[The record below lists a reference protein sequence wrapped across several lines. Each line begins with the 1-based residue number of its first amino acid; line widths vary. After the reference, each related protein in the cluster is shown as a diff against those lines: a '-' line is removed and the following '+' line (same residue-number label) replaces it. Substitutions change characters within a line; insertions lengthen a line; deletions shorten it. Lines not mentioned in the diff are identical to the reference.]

1 MPYQDFR
8 QFLDVLRQQGELVDV
23 DRPIALTDVGK
34 ALKQAYQKGR
44 PAVCFNDNGTEFPLV
59 CGVYSDRNKAL
70 LAFQSDEKSIL
81 QKVLD
86 GLDNPIAP
94 TMANGGAPC
103 HEVVITGDDIDINRF
118 PIPTYS
124 PKDGG
129 PYITPGIVVSKDPE
143 TGVPDIGHYRFLIL
157 GKDTFSF
164 SAQPFHR
171 FGKNL
176 AKCQKM
182 GVTPKAALIIGVDPI
197 LAYTCQVQVHDQT
210 NDWEIAGGLRGEPIE
225 LRQMQDLR
233 HRSAGHRRG
242 GDRVRGRH
250 GQDRDGGPARRIHR
264 LLHAGLAEAGRA
276 RHRDHASQEADLPG
290 PAHRQ
295 AGDREPHPQA
305 DPVRGVVPQ
314 DAQARSSRPS
324 RACRCARRPACRS
337 MW

>member
-8 QFLDVLRQQGELVDV
+8 QFLDVLRQQGELVDIN
-23 DRPIALTDVGK
+23 RPIALDDVGK
-34 ALKQAYQKGR
+34 ALKQAYKQGR
-44 PAVCFNDNGTEFPLV
+44 PAVSFNDNGTDFPLV
-59 CGVYSDRNKAL
+59 CGVYSSRNQAL

-86 GLDNPIAP
+86 GLDNPVAP
-94 TMANGGAPC
+94 TMTNGSAPC
-103 HEVVITGDDIDINRF
+103 HEVVITGDDIDIRQF

-157 GKDTFSF
+157 GKDKVSF

-182 GVTPKAALIIGVDPI
+182 GITPKAALVIGVDPI
-197 LAYTCQVQVHDQT
+197 LAYTCQVQVPDTDQRLGSRRRPARR
-210 NDWEIAGGLRGEPIE
+210 AGRADAL
-225 LRQMQDLR
+225 QDLR
-233 HRSAGHRRG
+233 RRSAGHRRG
-242 GDRVRGRH
+242 RDRVRSRH
-250 GQDRDGGPARRIHR
+250 GQSGDGRPARRIHR
-264 LLHAGLAEAGRA
+264 LLHAGDDEAGRA
-276 RHRDHASQEADLPG
+276 HHRHHSPQEADLPG

-305 DPVRGVVPQ
+305 DPVRGIVPQ
-314 DAQARSSRPS
+314 DAQARNSRPS
-324 RACRCARRPACRS
+324 TACRCERRPACRS
-337 MW
+337 TS